1 LDRTEILL
9 RMGAHEDALKESRE
23 AILACARLGLHYETA
38 KAELFGALAAFRLG
52 QPDAAKQSIER
63 ALATFDAE
71 GNQVWIGESLLG
83 LATVWSREGN
93 ARAAAALLA
102 AASRRFAAAG
112 DRERDAC
119 AAAIEVRALI
129 ACAELKSAGARLRSL
144 ARVPARRRSPRLR
157 HLALAAGAALA
168 RARGERSTARRLLQ
182 RAADE
187 AERLAARI
195 LDEEWRAS
203 VWGGWGG
210 ARHEAAAREHH
221 QGATAPGSGAGEAR
235 ARRAHGRGA

>member
-1 LDRTEILL
+1 
-9 RMGAHEDALKESRE
+9 MGVRAW
-23 AILACARLGLHYETA
+23 CAS
-38 KAELFGALAAFRLG
+38 GAWTR
-52 QPDAAKQSIER
+52 
-63 ALATFDAE
+63 
-71 GNQVWIGESLLG
+71 
-83 LATVWSREGN
+83 
-93 ARAAAALLA
+93 
-102 AASRRFAAAG
+102 AG
-112 DRERDAC
+112 D
-119 AAAIEVRALI
+119 
-129 ACAELKSAGARLRSL
+129 GLRSGPH
-144 ARVPARRRSPRLR
+144 VPGRRRSPRLR

-203 VWGGWGG
+203 FWGGWGG